1 MSDNSNGTDSNGSDD
16 TQRGSHPHRPGED
29 VKRPESVV
37 AEPGSA
43 FPLPRHGTSDSQDAH
58 GPEDR
63 SDGEDR
69 GGEVRDED
77 EGRSDDEGRDDEGHD
92 DADER
97 DDEEQ
102 RQAAE
107 EFAKEH
113 DPADHDIEAGSD
125 FRQRGDWT
133 ADEAGGAQVWDSEGN
148 LVEGSDPGTITPSD
162 AHEGSASEHGSGEP
176 GSSEPGSDEGAGGR
190 RTSSLDEVRDG
201 GYSVGSAAPIEDGA
215 MPLGHPVKAWN
226 DTKTYKAQGHPG
238 YDDAE
243 PEVWFTDE
251 RAAQRAG
258 FNPAE

>member
-43 FPLPRHGTSDSQDAH
+43 FPLPRHGTSDSQDEH
-58 GPEDR
+58 GHEGR
-63 SDGEDR
+63 SDDED
-69 GGEVRDED
+69 RDED
-77 EGRSDDEGRDDEGHD
+77 EGRDDDGRDDEGRNEDEGRDDEGHD
-92 DADER
+92 GADER

-162 AHEGSASEHGSGEP
+162 AHEGSASEQGSN
-176 GSSEPGSDEGAGGR
+176 EGAGGR

-258 FNPAE
+258 FSAAE